1 MQHVPDENKAL
12 YVFLNKQQHQLVDAK
27 CREIDTQIISVA
39 LSNVRTSDPSSLEM
53 LPGSNED
60 KTNPLFW

>member
-27 CREIDTQIISVA
+27 CREIDTQIISGA

-60 KTNPLFW
+60 KTNQLFC